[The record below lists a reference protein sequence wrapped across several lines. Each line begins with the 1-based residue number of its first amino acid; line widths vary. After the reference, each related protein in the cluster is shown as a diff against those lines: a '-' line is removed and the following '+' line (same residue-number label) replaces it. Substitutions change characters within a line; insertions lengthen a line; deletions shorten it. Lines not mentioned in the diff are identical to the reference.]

1 MSDLERK
8 MEESDVPV
16 QIIVAAFPDEGKA
29 DAALKQ
35 LQELKKEHM
44 IGILDAAVVR
54 KGQDGKLHVK
64 ETEDMGG
71 GRGSVIGGGL
81 GAMLGLLGGPAGLL
95 LTTAGGALIGGLV
108 AKSHDAN
115 LPNERLQQLGEALTP
130 GSSAVVAIIEHRW
143 VEDARQA
150 LAKEGAD
157 IVAEDINADVHRQ
170 LAAGGTVAYT
180 AVSGEGGMAAERVAT
195 TGEQIEAQAV
205 VVTPEGVAAGEMKGE
220 LSPNG
225 EGAAGKETPAAT
237 GAAASQ
243 PQAAQPQTGAS
254 APAAGTAQSPATS
267 GSTGTSA

>member
-8 MEESDVPV
+8 IEESDVPV

-54 KGQDGKLHVK
+54 KDQDGKLHVK

-81 GAMLGLLGGPAGLL
+81 GAFLGLLGGPAGLL
-95 LTTAGGALIGGLV
+95 LTTAGGALIGGLA
-108 AKSHDAN
+108 AKMHDAN
-115 LPNERLQQLGEALTP
+115 IPNERLQQLGNALTP

-143 VEDARQA
+143 VEDARHA

-157 IVAEDINADVHRQ
+157 IVAEDISADVHRQ

-180 AVSGEGGMAAERVAT
+180 AVSGEGGMAAGRVAT
-195 TGEQIEAQAV
+195 VGEQVEAQAV
-205 VVTPEGVAAGEMKGE
+205 LVTPEGVAVGEMKGE
-220 LSPNG
+220 MSPNG
-225 EGAAGKETPAAT
+225 EGAAAAPPEAT
-237 GAAASQ
+237 Q
-243 PQAAQPQTGAS
+243 PQAGAS
-254 APAAGTAQSPATS
+254 APASGTAQAPATG
-267 GSTGTSA
+267 GSTGASA